1 MEVSDI
7 IIKGII
13 YMFCKY
19 CGNQIP
25 EEAKYCSKC
34 GKKLSITAE
43 SSINHQSSDNILSK
57 WWLLAKTK
65 KLISL
70 ITILLLAELGLCCF
84 QIYKVKESSEMLEF
98 FQAEAA
104 SAQYLADSYYSKTT
118 EAQERIY
125 GRNHGQAVRDATA
138 NQAWEYVN
146 FAEKKLTKN
155 IILLVLYLIVFI
167 VTLIVFIKTMR
178 NFKQN

>member
-1 MEVSDI
+1 
-7 IIKGII
+7 
-13 YMFCKY
+13 MFCKY

-25 EEAKYCSKC
+25 EESKYCSKC
-34 GKKLSITAE
+34 GNKLSITAE
-43 SSINHQSSDNILSK
+43 SSVNHQSAENFLSK
-57 WWLLAKTK
+57 WWFLVKTK
-65 KLISL
+65 KIISL
-70 ITILLLAELGLCCF
+70 LSFLLLAELALCCF
-84 QIYKVKESSEMLEF
+84 QIYKVNDSSEMLEF
-98 FQAEAA
+98 FQDKAA
-104 SAQYLADSYYSKTT
+104 SAQYLADSYYSTTT